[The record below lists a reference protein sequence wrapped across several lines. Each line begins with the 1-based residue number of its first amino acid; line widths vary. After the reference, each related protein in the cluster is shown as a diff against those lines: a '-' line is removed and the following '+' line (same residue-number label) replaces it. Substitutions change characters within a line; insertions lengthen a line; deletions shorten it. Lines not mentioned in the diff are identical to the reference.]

1 MKLRSKNLNWLAGRP
16 VVILGNETAKK
27 LNVHVDER
35 IAIRYKSKKI
45 YAVVDIFPDLVKVGE
60 IGLSNEIGAMLQNK
74 SGEEMD
80 IGTAEM
86 FAGARIVRKKM
97 AGETLSKDEIRLL
110 VSEISNN
117 NLTEAEIAYFVAA
130 EKIRGLSHRE
140 IIELTE
146 AMIKTG
152 KKLDF
157 GNKIVADKHCLPFD
171 TPVVIKENNKIF
183 FSEIGDLVEK
193 NIMNK
198 KKDIKVLS
206 WDDKYKVGFV
216 SIEDYFKVKSPKN
229 LRKITLRGNR
239 AISLTE
245 DHSIFILRDGGVLN
259 LPSKDIQKGD
269 YVLVPRGMNHKI
281 ESKEI
286 KLIFSKLLKK
296 NKEISKEIQ
305 MSNELMRFLGYYV
318 SGGSKNYQGVF
329 LNFGSH
335 EKELIEDAR
344 KCIKK
349 VFGVEPTTTFPHKTA
364 IRLCIYSQELSK
376 VFSIFGCGE
385 CALDKTIPDF
395 MYSLGRELQLEFLK
409 ALFDGD
415 GYTRRGHEAVY
426 VTVSKNLASQLCYL
440 LSFLGISTSTSIC
453 KEGVRDFPTGEH
465 SCSKAY
471 YVYTQAREICGGRE
485 RTNVSFLNLLPIKEI
500 GEVDKLQIGWVKRKA
515 LKNQKYITFGKL
527 NELREVIKSETI
539 RKLIDSDL
547 AVLEVKNNEIISASS
562 EFVYDIKTENGRFIA
577 GFAPICIHNCIG
589 GIAGNRTTPIVVAIC
604 AAAGLTMPKS
614 SSRAI
619 TSAAGTADTIE
630 TIANVELSLEE
641 IKEVV
646 KKTNACLVW
655 GGSLGLAPSD
665 DKIIHIER
673 VLNLDVEPQL
683 LASILSKKIA
693 AGSNRILIDIPYGS
707 GKMQTKTQAKALGR
721 KFKSIAKHFHV
732 KVKPIYTLGIE
743 PIGNGIG
750 PVLEMKDVLSVLK
763 NDVDCPKDLKEKSIL
778 LAAKLMSICGM
789 YFTKSRARRILE
801 SGLAYRKFREIINT
815 QNKSNDFDKVVS
827 KLRLA
832 KYQKIIYA
840 EKTGKIIE
848 IHNSKINSICRVLG
862 TPETASAGI
871 YLHRHLGSVER
882 GQKLMT
888 IYSESEQRLDDALK
902 FIKEFQPIKIKA

>member
-1 MKLRSKNLNWLAGRP
+1 MKLKSKNLNWLAGRP
-16 VVILGNETAKK
+16 VAILGNETAKR

-35 IAIRYKSKKI
+35 ISIRYKSKKI
-45 YAVVDIFPDLVKVGE
+45 YAVVDIFPDLVRVGE

-74 SGEEMD
+74 SGEDMD

-97 AGETLSKDEIRLL
+97 AGEVLSKDEIKLL

-157 GNKIVADKHCLPFD
+157 GNKIVADKHC
-171 TPVVIKENNKIF
+171 
-183 FSEIGDLVEK
+183 
-193 NIMNK
+193 
-198 KKDIKVLS
+198 
-206 WDDKYKVGFV
+206 
-216 SIEDYFKVKSPKN
+216 
-229 LRKITLRGNR
+229 
-239 AISLTE
+239 
-245 DHSIFILRDGGVLN
+245 
-259 LPSKDIQKGD
+259 
-269 YVLVPRGMNHKI
+269 
-281 ESKEI
+281 
-286 KLIFSKLLKK
+286 
-296 NKEISKEIQ
+296 
-305 MSNELMRFLGYYV
+305 
-318 SGGSKNYQGVF
+318 
-329 LNFGSH
+329 
-335 EKELIEDAR
+335 
-344 KCIKK
+344 
-349 VFGVEPTTTFPHKTA
+349 
-364 IRLCIYSQELSK
+364 
-376 VFSIFGCGE
+376 
-385 CALDKTIPDF
+385 
-395 MYSLGRELQLEFLK
+395 
-409 ALFDGD
+409 
-415 GYTRRGHEAVY
+415 
-426 VTVSKNLASQLCYL
+426 
-440 LSFLGISTSTSIC
+440 
-453 KEGVRDFPTGEH
+453 
-465 SCSKAY
+465 
-471 YVYTQAREICGGRE
+471 
-485 RTNVSFLNLLPIKEI
+485 
-500 GEVDKLQIGWVKRKA
+500 
-515 LKNQKYITFGKL
+515 
-527 NELREVIKSETI
+527 
-539 RKLIDSDL
+539 
-547 AVLEVKNNEIISASS
+547 
-562 EFVYDIKTENGRFIA
+562 
-577 GFAPICIHNCIG
+577 IG
-589 GIAGNRTTPIVVAIC
+589 GIAGNRTTPIVVSIC

-641 IKEVV
+641 IKDVV

-707 GKMQTKTQAKALGR
+707 GKMQTKSQAKSLGK
-721 KFKSIAKHFHV
+721 KFKSIAKYFHV
-732 KVKPIYTLGIE
+732 KVKPIYTPGIE

-789 YFTKSRARRILE
+789 YFTKSKARKILE
-801 SGLAYRKFREIINT
+801 SGFAYKKFREIINA
-815 QNKSNDFDKVVS
+815 QNKSNDFDKRVS
-827 KLRLA
+827 KLKLA

-840 EKTGKIIE
+840 EKTGKITE

-871 YLHRHLGSVER
+871 YLHKHLGNVER

-888 IYSESEQRLDDALK
+888 IYSESEQRLEDALK
-902 FIKEFQPIKIKA
+902 FIKEFQPIKIKV